1 MGAMKISYLSL
12 FFYLL
17 LLLIPIAILV
27 YLKLKIV
34 RSVIVSFT
42 RMIVQL
48 AFVGLYLEY
57 IFKLDNPLINALWI
71 LIMIIVAN
79 QSILRQTGLR
89 FKIFFFYTFPSH
101 IITMVFS
108 FVTFLIV
115 LDMGTFFSARYLIP
129 IGGMV
134 MGNMLRGNI
143 VSLDRFYHSLT
154 QREEEYIYYISL
166 GASKMEA
173 LQPFISEAVKSA
185 LSPYIATAAT
195 MGLVSL
201 PGMMTGQILG
211 GASPVVAIQYQVM
224 ILVAIFV
231 ASSISSFL
239 GILFSIIPSIDDC
252 GSIRRDIFLGET
264 TKGTKVRR

>member
-17 LLLIPIAILV
+17 LLIIPIAILV

-34 RSVIVSFT
+34 RSLLVSVL
-42 RMIVQL
+42 RMILQL
-48 AFVGLYLEY
+48 AFVGVYLEY
-57 IFKLDNPLINALWI
+57 IFQWDNPFINALWI
-71 LIMIIVAN
+71 LVMILVAN
-79 QSILRQTGLR
+79 QSVVRQSGLR
-89 FKIFFFYTFPSH
+89 FNVFFLYTLPAF
-101 IITMVFS
+101 IITMLFS

-115 LDMGTFFSARYLIP
+115 FDMGSFFSARYLIP

-166 GASKMEA
+166 GASQREA
-173 LQPFISEAVKSA
+173 LLPFIREALKPA
-185 LSPYIATAAT
+185 LSPYLATMST
-195 MGLVSL
+195 MGLVAL

-211 GASPVVAIQYQVM
+211 GASPAVAIQYQVM
-224 ILVAIFV
+224 IVAGIFV
-231 ASSISSFL
+231 ASALSTFL
-239 GILFSIIPSIDDC
+239 GILFSLIPSIDPC
-252 GSIRRDIFLGET
+252 GRIRKDIFIEKKLN
-264 TKGTKVRR
+264 RQ